1 MSEGGQSVSIAEWL
15 STRTPSPPD
24 VLATRLRDLAGKSQ
38 CSLVELPPSL
48 IDIASASLSQLD
60 DSRDSALE
68 LLAADALV
76 TYAMEAAAEL
86 GGDFSAHDAM
96 IKLGAAHAP

>member
-15 STRTPSPPD
+15 STRTPSPPA
-24 VLATRLRDLAGKSQ
+24 VLANRLRDLAGKAR
-38 CSLVELPPSL
+38 CPAADLPQSL
-48 IDIASASLSQLD
+48 IDIATASFSHLD

-68 LLAADALV
+68 LLAADALI

-86 GGDFSAHDAM
+86 GVEDSPRDAM
-96 IKLGAAHAP
+96 VKLSAGDNP